1 MMSTERRASGLG
13 PSLTV
18 TSPRAQ
24 NNQAVPRD
32 LQRSTRPE
40 SSTAATAAAAAA
52 PPSTGSPDRKRPRYE
67 PALASRSVG
76 DEEELDELDDSEDM
90 PKRPRGESEEPKVER
105 KGSGPEST
113 SRSSSATAYHSHW
126 AGRSASATLD
136 SRYHQPQSQHQ
147 HQQPQQHRMRE
158 GTDMAGVPDPR
169 RHEFDRPYASRYDSG
184 HGHGLGLREDGRP
197 ISGLVGERFSG
208 DADRE
213 PRDRVH
219 VETKME
225 YTSPSMRMPPPGAG
239 DPNLPSFRNRPSS
252 PPPRLP
258 GFASLESDGLGAR
271 TRGGDDGGMPGAY
284 SHSPRRAMPFQGPSY
299 GNYPPPPGRS
309 SLMHHHPSPT
319 PSTSYGNPP
328 MIHPALAGLP
338 GAGGGPGGKQQPSF
352 VSKLYSMLEDHSIS
366 ELISWGSSGTVFS
379 VANPAEFS
387 RLVLPNWFKHS
398 NWQSFVRQLNMYG
411 FHKVNHS
418 YQGNPSD
425 EVQVWEFRHP
435 SFRRGEIAL
444 LNDIKRKSSRQKRG
458 GSPRGSIGGAD
469 MRADRSGG
477 SSTPSPEV
485 PLATIPGHDGM
496 RMMGGGGG
504 GGVMGMGMGPSGHR
518 GGREFAYG
526 DERMDAHGYV
536 DRRELRGYGGGGERD
551 YAAAVGPRGVPADEY
566 AYARGK
572 VEGHLGMANPGGPP
586 PASGMAPP
594 LAAADNAV
602 VRRTGDHIMDRA
614 ETMSRFEDL
623 SERTDAIIRHAS
635 FLETQIRLLSEQLID
650 ARAFTAS
657 VVREEML
664 QMLDRLERVLSA
676 PAPPGID
683 ATTKTVEAIRS
694 QLAYYSHRSAA
705 GGPGERANKPT
716 APITGGA
723 GVDPTRPSV

>member
-1 MMSTERRASGLG
+1 MA
-13 PSLTV
+13 
-18 TSPRAQ
+18 
-24 NNQAVPRD
+24 
-32 LQRSTRPE
+32 
-40 SSTAATAAAAAA
+40 
-52 PPSTGSPDRKRPRYE
+52 
-67 PALASRSVG
+67 
-76 DEEELDELDDSEDM
+76 DEEELDELDDSEVL

-113 SRSSSATAYHSHW
+113 SRSSSAAAHHSHW

-136 SRYHQPQSQHQ
+136 SRYHHQQH
-147 HQQPQQHRMRE
+147 QPQQHRMRE
-158 GTDMAGVPDPR
+158 GMEMQDASESR
-169 RHEFDRPYASRYDSG
+169 RYEFERPYPSRYDSVA
-184 HGHGLGLREDGRP
+184 GLGIREDGRH
-197 ISGLVGERFSG
+197 IGGLVGERFSG

-213 PRDRVH
+213 PRDRMP

-239 DPNLPSFRNRPSS
+239 DANPSSFRTRPSS

-258 GFASLESDGLGAR
+258 GFATLEPEGLSHR
-271 TRGGDDGGMPGAY
+271 SRDDGGMAGAY
-284 SHSPRRAMPFQGPSY
+284 SHSPRRGMPFQGPSY

-352 VSKLYSMLEDHSIS
+352 VSKLYSMLEDPSIS
-366 ELISWGSSGTVFS
+366 DLISWGSSGTVFS

-469 MRADRSGG
+469 LRADRSGG

-496 RMMGGGGG
+496 RMMGGGGA
-504 GGVMGMGMGPSGHR
+504 GMPMGPGAHR
-518 GGREFAYG
+518 VGRELTYG

-536 DRRELRGYGGGGERD
+536 DRREMRGYGGERD
-551 YAAAVGPRGVPADEY
+551 YAVGPRGVPADEY
-566 AYARGK
+566 YMRGK
-572 VEGHLGMANPGGPP
+572 VEGHMGIAAPGGPP
-586 PASGMAPP
+586 AGGMVPP
-594 LAAADNAV
+594 FAAENV
-602 VRRTGDHIMDRA
+602 VRRGGQHIMDRA

-623 SERTDAIIRHAS
+623 SERSDAIIRHAS
-635 FLETQIRLLSEQLID
+635 FLENQIRLLSEQLID

-664 QMLDRLERVLSA
+664 QMLDRLERTLSA
-676 PAPPGID
+676 PPQPGMD
-683 ATTKTVEAIRS
+683 PTAKMVEAIRA
-694 QLAYYSHRSAA
+694 QLAYYSHRS
-705 GGPGERANKPT
+705 GGPSERANKPP
-716 APITGGA
+716 APPAGGA
-723 GVDPTRPSV
+723 DPKRPSV